1 MTSPNTSVDKDKST
15 VNTCTTVFAVIGF
28 MITQAIAPLAPLVAG
43 PDHTFA
49 VVITAAFVV
58 GGLFALMGYSM
69 GKLLVRFRKR
79 GEKNS

>member
-15 VNTCTTVFAVIGF
+15 VNTCTAAFAVLGF
-28 MITQAIAPLAPLVAG
+28 MITQATAPLAPLIAG

-49 VVITAAFVV
+49 VVIAAAFIV
-58 GGLFALMGYSM
+58 GGLFALIGYSI

-79 GEKNS
+79 GENS